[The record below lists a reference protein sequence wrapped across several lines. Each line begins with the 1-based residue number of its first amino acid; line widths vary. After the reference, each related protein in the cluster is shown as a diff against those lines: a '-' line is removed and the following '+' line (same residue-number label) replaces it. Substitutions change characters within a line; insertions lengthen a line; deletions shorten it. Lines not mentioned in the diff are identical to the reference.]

1 MCLQVMYFSSLF
13 PYIVLICFLVRAL
26 LLKGSFDGIRHMF
39 TPKVRPPFDAGVS
52 PDNECQITPD
62 DAETEGPFS
71 RDLEIHSPFWDR
83 RHKKKKNDICTVTG
97 CLLGSGRP
105 IGPRAAKAPWKQ
117 ESQRPYVSWLAAA
130 RLSRECA
137 RLPASHDFKRRRSAH
152 GHQSPPAPVLLRGSP
167 VRRGSVRP
175 LSRCQL

>member
-39 TPKVRPPFDAGVS
+39 TPKVRLPFDAGVS
-52 PDNECQITPD
+52 PDFECQITPD

-71 RDLEIHSPFWDR
+71 QDL
-83 RHKKKKNDICTVTG
+83 KKKKEICTVTG
-97 CLLGSGRP
+97 CLLGSGGP
-105 IGPRAAKAPWKQ
+105 IGPQAAKAPWKQ
-117 ESQRPYVSWLAAA
+117 ESPRPYVSWLAAA

-137 RLPASHDFKRRRSAH
+137 RLPASHDFKRRRSALK
-152 GHQSPPAPVLLRGSP
+152 HQSPPALVLLRSSP
-167 VRRGSVRP
+167 VRRGSAR
-175 LSRCQL
+175 LQSRCQL